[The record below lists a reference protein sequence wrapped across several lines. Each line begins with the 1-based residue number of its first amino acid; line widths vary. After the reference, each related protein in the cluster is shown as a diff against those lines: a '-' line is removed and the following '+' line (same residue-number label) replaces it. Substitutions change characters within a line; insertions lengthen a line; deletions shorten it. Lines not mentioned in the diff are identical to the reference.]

1 MTFDRE
7 HKNEGWIMDL
17 SFSENQLLYVETV
30 RKLVKNSITPHILEL
45 EKNHKFPW
53 TIIEAAWKMGII
65 NLCIPESVKGFDID
79 VFSSALIIKEISYG
93 DTGIATSAMCNDLAN
108 VVISQHGT
116 DQQKERFLRPFVE
129 KPLLASFCL
138 TEPDAGSD
146 NSMMT
151 SFMAKRD
158 DGAYVLNGSK
168 CFITNASYASQFTV
182 LCKIGKPTGN
192 FMACVVIPVPQVTSA
207 DLPDVGN
214 ATREIDL
221 PGGGK
226 IIIGKPEDKL
236 GQRLSNT
243 ASVTFEDV
251 VVQPDQIIGDRRF
264 GFKYIVD
271 VLDYARPMVAA
282 IGLGLAK
289 RALDVT
295 IAYTRDRKQFGQ
307 RICDLPVARDMITTM
322 WKKVELAELALI
334 KATCKIR
341 EKADDAGIYASLA
354 KNTCA
359 EAALFCSNEGLHLH
373 GGYGFTTEYEIS
385 KLVRDAHI
393 IDIYEGVREVQNMII
408 GREIV

>member
-1 MTFDRE
+1 
-7 HKNEGWIMDL
+7 MDL
-17 SFSENQLLYVETV
+17 SYTDNQLLYLDTV
-30 RKLVKNSITPHILEL
+30 RKLVKNAITPHVLEL
-45 EKNHKFPW
+45 EKAHRFPW
-53 TIIEAAWKMGII
+53 AII
-65 NLCIPESVKGFDID
+65 NKAWEMGVINLSIPESVKGFEID
-79 VFSSALIIKEISYG
+79 VFSTALIIKEISYG

-116 DQQKERFLRPFVE
+116 EEQKERFLRPFVE

-138 TEPDAGSD
+138 TEPGAGSD

-151 SFMAKRD
+151 SVLVKRD
-158 DGAYVLNGSK
+158 DGNYVLNGSK

-182 LCKIGKPTGN
+182 LCKNGSPASN
-192 FMACVVIPVPQVTSA
+192 FMACVVIPAPHVTSA
-207 DLPDVGN
+207 DLPDVGS

-221 PGGGK
+221 PTGGR
-226 IIIGKPEDKL
+226 IVIGKPEDKL

-251 VVQPDQIIGDRRF
+251 IVKPDQIIGNRRF
-264 GFKYIVD
+264 GFKYIMD
-271 VLDYARPMVAA
+271 VLDFARPMVAA

-289 RALDVT
+289 RSLDVT
-295 IAYTRDRKQFGQ
+295 IAYTRERKQFGQ
-307 RICDLPVARDMITTM
+307 RLCDLPVARDMIVQM

-334 KATCKIR
+334 KAGCKIQ
-341 EKADDAGIYASLA
+341 EKAEDAGIYASLA
-354 KNTCA
+354 KNACA
-359 EAALFCSNEGLHLH
+359 EAAVFCSTEGLHLH

-385 KLVRDAHI
+385 KLARDAHI

>member
-1 MTFDRE
+1 
-7 HKNEGWIMDL
+7 MDL
-17 SFSENQLLYVETV
+17 SFSENQLLYLETV
-30 RKLVKNSITPHILEL
+30 RKLVKNAITPHILEI
-45 EKNHKFPW
+45 EKSHVFPW
-53 TIIEAAWKMGII
+53 DIIGKAWGMGIL
-65 NLCIPESVKGFDID
+65 NLCIPESIKGFEVD
-79 VFSSALIIKEISYG
+79 VFSSALIIKELSYG
-93 DTGIATSAMCNDLAN
+93 DTGISTSAMCNDLAN

-116 DQQKERFLRPFVE
+116 EAQKERFLRPFVE

-138 TEPDAGSD
+138 TEPGAGSD

-151 SFMAKRD
+151 TFISKNAD
-158 DGAYVLNGSK
+158 DSYTMNGSK

-182 LCKIGKPTGN
+182 LCKVGKPTSN
-192 FMACVVIPVPQVTSA
+192 FMACVIIPVDHITA
-207 DLPDVGN
+207 DDIPDIGSS
-214 ATREIDL
+214 TREINL
-221 PGGGK
+221 PSGGK

-251 VVQPDQIIGDRRF
+251 RIMPDQIIGDRRF

-289 RALDVT
+289 RALDLT
-295 IAYTRDRKQFGQ
+295 LNYTRERKQFGQ
-307 RICDLPVARDMITTM
+307 RICDLPVAREMLITM
-322 WKKVELAELALI
+322 WKKVELADLSLV
-334 KATCKIR
+334 KACCKIQ
-341 EKADDAGIYASLA
+341 ENADDAGIYASLA

-359 EAALFCSNEGLHLH
+359 EAALFCSTEGLHLH

-385 KLVRDAHI
+385 KLARDAHI

>member
-1 MTFDRE
+1 
-7 HKNEGWIMDL
+7 MDL

-53 TIIEAAWKMGII
+53 TIIETAWKMGII

>member
-1 MTFDRE
+1 
-7 HKNEGWIMDL
+7 MDL
-17 SFSENQLLYVETV
+17 SFSENQLEYLETV
-30 RKLVKNSITPHILEL
+30 RKLVKNEITPHILEL
-45 EKNHKFPW
+45 EKGHRFPW
-53 TIIEAAWKMGII
+53 QIINKAWEMGVI
-65 NLCIPESVKGFDID
+65 NLCVPESIKGFEVD

-93 DTGIATSAMCNDLAN
+93 DTGISTSAMCNDLAN

-116 DQQKERFLRPFVE
+116 EEQKERFLRPFVE
-129 KPLLASFCL
+129 KPLLAAFCL
-138 TEPDAGSD
+138 TEPGAGSD
-146 NSMMT
+146 NSLMT
-151 SFMAKRD
+151 SFIAKQD
-158 DGAYVLNGSK
+158 DGSYLLNGAK

-182 LCKIGKPTGN
+182 LCKVGKPTSN
-192 FMACVVIPVPQVTSA
+192 FMACVVIPVDHVTSEE
-207 DLPDVGN
+207 LPDVGN
-214 ATREIDL
+214 GPREINV
-221 PGGGK
+221 PTGGK

-243 ASVTFEDV
+243 ATVTFEDV
-251 VVQPDQIIGDRRF
+251 VIHPDQIIGDRRF

-289 RALDVT
+289 RAFDVT
-295 IAYTRDRKQFGQ
+295 LAYTRERKQFGQ
-307 RICDLPVARDMITTM
+307 RICDLPVARDMLTTM
-322 WKKVELAELALI
+322 WKKVELAELSLI
-334 KATCKIR
+334 KATCKIQ
-341 EKADDAGIYASLA
+341 EKAEDAGIYASLA

-373 GGYGFTTEYEIS
+373 GGYGFTMEYEIS